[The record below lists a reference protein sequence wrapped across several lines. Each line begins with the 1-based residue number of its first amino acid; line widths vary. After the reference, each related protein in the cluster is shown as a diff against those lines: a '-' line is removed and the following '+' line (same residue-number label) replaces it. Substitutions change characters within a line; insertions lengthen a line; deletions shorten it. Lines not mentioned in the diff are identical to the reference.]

1 MEYKASDEDNKMFV
15 HFTTLGFQA
24 DNIFDSIYKTSFIP
38 SFLQQKGT
46 IGYCCKQL

>member
-24 DNIFDSIYKTSFIP
+24 DNILIAFTKRLLFQVFFSRKAR
-38 SFLQQKGT
+38 
-46 IGYCCKQL
+46 